1 MSRNI
6 ERVQLSLSETLH
18 FDEVIDVRSPLEF
31 SEDHMSG
38 AVNLPVLSD
47 IERAH
52 VGTIFKQE
60 SNFIA
65 RKVGAAL
72 VSKNIAH
79 HLETHFAGKGKD
91 YRPLVYCWR
100 GGQRSGS
107 IAMILS
113 EIGWATTVVE
123 NGYRGY
129 RSHVIETITAK
140 ATELSF
146 VVLNGF
152 TGSGKTLLLKELE
165 NTGHQ
170 VLDLEGIASH
180 KGSVFG
186 GDPVAPQPAQK
197 RFESVIYDFLARFD
211 PTRPVWIEAES
222 AKIGRLNLPNPLWQ
236 KMKLSPVIEIVSP
249 LEARAAYLTA
259 DYQEWLG
266 DSARVSRTID
276 RLKEFQ
282 ARRTL
287 EEWKGMSER
296 GEWEALATRLLK
308 EHYDRRYSVAGSGH
322 FQSPSAIEGLRDHR
336 PDTVRQCALALSEK
350 ALDLFARVPAGP
362 HPNSP
367 TPN

>member
-1 MSRNI
+1 MTLNERTLERFSNRNRI
-6 ERVQLSLSETLH
+6 LSLEKW
-18 FDEVIDVRSPLEF
+18 VRLLSRKTSP
-31 SEDHMSG
+31 
-38 AVNLPVLSD
+38 
-47 IERAH
+47 
-52 VGTIFKQE
+52 TIWKLISQE
-60 SNFIA
+60 KGRTTAPSFIA
-65 RKVGAAL
+65 G
-72 VSKNIAH
+72 
-79 HLETHFAGKGKD
+79 
-91 YRPLVYCWR
+91 
-100 GGQRSGS
+100 
-107 IAMILS
+107 
-113 EIGWATTVVE
+113 VE
-123 NGYRGY
+123 DSGYRGY

-211 PTRPVWIEAES
+211 PMRPVWIEAES

-350 ALDLFARVPAGP
+350 ALDLFARVPDTELKAWP
-362 HPNSP
+362 FISIPMPLPKCIPASLRR
-367 TPN
+367 